1 MSTCSGTK
9 GVCGS
14 ALGVQGQADT
24 GHKAQLRPPPPDP
37 GNLSFLQRVS
47 LMPSPKFKTEFGS
60 RRAQSCHE
68 NRN

>member
-24 GHKAQLRPPPPDP
+24 GHKAQLRPPPRPWEP
-37 GNLSFLQRVS
+37 QL
-47 LMPSPKFKTEFGS
+47 PSASVLDAFP
-60 RRAQSCHE
+60 QV
-68 NRN
+68 